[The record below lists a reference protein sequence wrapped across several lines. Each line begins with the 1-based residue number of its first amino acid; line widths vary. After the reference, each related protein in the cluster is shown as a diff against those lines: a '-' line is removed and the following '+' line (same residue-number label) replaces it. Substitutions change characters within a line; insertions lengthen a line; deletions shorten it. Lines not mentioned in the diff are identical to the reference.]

1 MTPGFFD
8 IIVNAFVMA
17 LQRGFVTL
25 SVYSLPIL
33 AFCGIVAYL
42 SSMWPVVLG
51 GGDGLAPALLII
63 VRIGLFYFFTVSL
76 GALSIAALNTFLQWG
91 AAPGGA
97 FPAAAFLSPSTI
109 VEIGFRAAWPIQTF
123 LAQYSGW
130 AVLFSFWIVAPYML
144 AYWLIILAFVL
155 VALHMMITIIEFYF
169 AVMCAAVLF
178 PWGALSQTA
187 FLCEFVVS
195 WVTAG
200 LMRVLLTVGIMA
212 ISIPLFDSLA
222 FTVTPGG
229 DPTLYSALLYAV
241 TAMVFAILAWVLPAR
256 AAAIAG
262 RGMALGLT
270 GGILL
275 PTSGVRAVAA
285 GGRGLLA
292 AGGQAVSGA
301 SRMIAARR
309 GA

>member
-1 MTPGFFD
+1 MGPGFFD

-25 SVYSLPIL
+25 SVYSLGIL

-130 AVLFSFWIVAPYML
+130 AVAAQFLDCGAVHARLLADYSGLCAGRVAHDDHDYR
-144 AYWLIILAFVL
+144 
-155 VALHMMITIIEFYF
+155 
-169 AVMCAAVLF
+169 VLF
-178 PWGALSQTA
+178 CDHVCRG
-187 FLCEFVVS
+187 VVS
-195 WVTAG
+195 
-200 LMRVLLTVGIMA
+200 VG
-212 ISIPLFDSLA
+212 
-222 FTVTPGG
+222 
-229 DPTLYSALLYAV
+229 
-241 TAMVFAILAWVLPAR
+241 
-256 AAAIAG
+256 
-262 RGMALGLT
+262 
-270 GGILL
+270 
-275 PTSGVRAVAA
+275 RAVPD
-285 GGRGLLA
+285 G
-292 AGGQAVSGA
+292 VFV
-301 SRMIAARR
+301 
-309 GA
+309 